1 MNSYEKLDFTN
12 EKKGW
17 ELVEFRDTLQDTEEI
32 DIRKNR
38 LGVIALDFDRVLIFG
53 GERNGNE
60 YKEAFIFEFYENKYH
75 QFSDLIK
82 NSKFIMEPIF
92 WNGNYYIFDFM
103 NNIHE
108 LNLETLQFE
117 YREFHQIG
125 EDMNL

>member
-1 MNSYEKLDFTN
+1 M
-12 EKKGW
+12 
-17 ELVEFRDTLQDTEEI
+17 I
-32 DIRKNR
+32 PPR
-38 LGVIALDFDRVLIFG
+38 LM
-53 GERNGNE
+53 
-60 YKEAFIFEFYENKYH
+60 
-75 QFSDLIK
+75 K
-82 NSKFIMEPIF
+82 NSNFIMEPIF